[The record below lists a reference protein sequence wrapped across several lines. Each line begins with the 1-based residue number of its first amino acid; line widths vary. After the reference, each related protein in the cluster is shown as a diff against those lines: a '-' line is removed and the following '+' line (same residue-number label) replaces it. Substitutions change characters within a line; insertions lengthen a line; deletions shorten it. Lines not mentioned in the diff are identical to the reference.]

1 MKTLKFL
8 FLIVILS
15 AFAIGSSIAQTTVEK
30 KTVTATYGI
39 RCDGI
44 ISDVIQG
51 TFTQHILTHR
61 DKSGNIDWIKY
72 QMEGDDLLS
81 LWTGETFKMTRIN
94 KQEGA
99 PPLNMVIEVTYHH
112 NFIGDNGSH
121 YLLMRTFQVDFNVN
135 PPVTTNISETS
146 KCW

>member
-1 MKTLKFL
+1 MSQP
-8 FLIVILS
+8 LIELSNGPVELPNNWNKLVNAVIESSRLELLNNS
-15 AFAIGSSIAQTTVEK
+15 INRGSP
-30 KTVTATYGI
+30 
-39 RCDGI
+39 
-44 ISDVIQG
+44 
-51 TFTQHILTHR
+51 F
-61 DKSGNIDWIKY
+61 GNIDWIKY
-72 QMEGDDLLS
+72 QMDGDDLLS
-81 LWTGETFKMTRIN
+81 LSTGEIFKMTRIN

-99 PPLNMVIEVTYHH
+99 PPLNKVIEVTYHH